1 MSDPDHVDSPSP
13 QAHGGGGL
21 RAKKPQSLGPRSL
34 FLIYLAPLAPLAKPI
49 RSATRFESEG
59 VLVVVVTVVVAKFAG
74 GAAGGKSKLS
84 CGSCR

>member
-1 MSDPDHVDSPSP
+1 MLIRHLHRIMVVGVYGQRNHSLWDPGVCFS
-13 QAHGGGGL
+13 
-21 RAKKPQSLGPRSL
+21 
-34 FLIYLAPLAPLAKPI
+34 IYLAPLAPLAKPI